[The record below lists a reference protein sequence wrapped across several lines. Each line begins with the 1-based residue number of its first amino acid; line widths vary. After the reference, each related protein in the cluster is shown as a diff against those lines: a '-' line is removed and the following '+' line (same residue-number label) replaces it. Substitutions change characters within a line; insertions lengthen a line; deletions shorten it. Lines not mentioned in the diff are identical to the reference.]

1 MWLLLRLVVLVESTN
16 MVYLVFDIGTSGTKA
31 ALLNEVGD
39 ILKSSYRSYPT
50 FAADGVVEQDA
61 NDWWEAAC
69 DACRDLG
76 PQNAT
81 AIILTGQMQNLILL
95 DSAGH
100 LLRKVILYSDTR
112 ATHEAETIKQRL
124 GLENL
129 RHLTGNDQEAG
140 SLLAKLLWLK
150 KHEPEHLKTAGHLL
164 LGAADYLAF
173 RLCGQFTCDTTTSST
188 TGLMDLEQRSWL
200 PSDFFS
206 AIALDV
212 TKLLPKLVSGGTQV
226 GQVQSEAS
234 KALGVLEGIPV
245 YLAPGD
251 AGTAT
256 LGIGSGE
263 AGKPYAYIGSSGW
276 VAFSSKQK
284 GKPETGVFTLAHPQE
299 KMYICVAPLLTAGG
313 NLDWACKQLDF
324 DSHEQMIKAAL
335 VQVPS
340 NLIYLPYLNGERSP
354 FNDPHARASFIGLGS
369 HHTNADMARAVLEG
383 VAFAYKHALEAL
395 MTESFSTLALT
406 GGGARSI
413 KFCQL
418 LADVL
423 GVNVSVPK
431 EAEHNGLRGA
441 LLAVQVLQKQRSN
454 YALELEGLRLEPN
467 FGIDYQTKYQWFQE
481 AYLSLKPLFQ
491 KMARIGINS
500 V

>member
-1 MWLLLRLVVLVESTN
+1 

-31 ALLNEVGD
+31 ALLSEAGD
-39 ILKSSYRSYPT
+39 ILKNSYRSYPT
-50 FAADGVVEQDA
+50 FSATDGVVEQDA
-61 NDWWEAAC
+61 NDWWQAAC
-69 DACRDLG
+69 ETAKELS

-81 AIILTGQMQNLILL
+81 AIILTGQMQDLILL
-95 DSAGH
+95 DKGGN

-112 ATHEAETIKQRL
+112 ATQEAKTIKQRL
-124 GLENL
+124 GLEHL
-129 RHLTGNDQEAG
+129 RNLTGNDQEAS

-150 KHEPEHLKTAGHLL
+150 KSEPEQLQAASHLL

-173 RLCGQFTCDTTTSST
+173 RLCGETFCDTTTAST
-188 TGLMDLEQRSWL
+188 TGLMDLERCSWL
-200 PSDFFS
+200 TSDVLS
-206 AIALDV
+206 TIDLLDV
-212 TKLLPKLVSGGTQV
+212 TKLLPKLVSGGTRV

-234 KALGVLEGIPV
+234 KALGVPVGIPI

-276 VAFSSKQK
+276 VAFSSMQK
-284 GKPETGVFTLAHPQE
+284 GKPETGVFTLAHLQE

-313 NLDWACKQLDF
+313 NLDWAYQHLGF
-324 DSHEQMIKAAL
+324 DNHEQMIETAL
-335 VQVPS
+335 AQAPS

-354 FNDPHARASFIGLGS
+354 FNDPHARASFIGLSS
-369 HHTNADMARAVLEG
+369 HHSKADLARAVLEG

-395 MTESFSTLALT
+395 MIEPFSTFALT
-406 GGGARSI
+406 GGGARSV

-423 GVNVSVPK
+423 GVSVLVPE
-431 EAEHNGLRGA
+431 EAEYNGLRGA
-441 LLAVQVLQKQRSN
+441 LLAVQVNQKERAS
-454 YALELEGLRLEPN
+454 YALELEGVRLEPN
-467 FGIDYQTKYQWFQE
+467 LEIDYQEKYQWFQE

-491 KMARIGINS
+491 KMAS
-500 V
+500 KH